1 MDSEDPCLRIVV
13 FTDNSRDWDGKMEEH
28 KVSKYYRVH
37 ADVDLDI
44 ITSNVEALMKLTPES
59 TGAIAVVKADGYGHG
74 DVAVAKAASCEG
86 PPRTS
91 GHPAPL

>member
-1 MDSEDPCLRIVV
+1 M
-13 FTDNSRDWDGKMEEH
+13 GKMEEH
-28 KVSKYYRVH
+28 KVSKYYRVY

-74 DVAVAKAASCEG
+74 DH
-86 PPRTS
+86 R
-91 GHPAPL
+91 